1 MDECRRHRLV
11 ADVAIVSRGTVL
23 LVRYRDVSRY
33 DGQRG
38 WFLPDDFLQHLE
50 HPADAARRIARDQ
63 AGLDDAT
70 VDLGFIE
77 SFGNGAWHLVFHFVS
92 EVAEPIVVEAR
103 GNIAA
108 AQWFPI
114 DALPPAQELAHD
126 GWAAD
131 VLEQELSAGRTRRAG
146 H

>member
-11 ADVAIVSRGTVL
+11 ADVALVSRGSVL

-63 AGLDDAT
+63 AGLDDAHA
-70 VDLGFIE
+70 DLRFIE
-77 SFGNGAWHLVFHFVS
+77 SFGDGAWHLVFHFMA
-92 EVAEPIVVEAR
+92 EVAEPVLVQPH

-108 AQWFPI
+108 AQCFPV
-114 DALPPAQELAHD
+114 DALPPADQLAHD

-131 VLEQELSAGRTRRAG
+131 VLEQELSAGRASDAG